1 MQKPLKL
8 WAHQEKF
15 LNNPNDFAI
24 LCWETGCA
32 KTFTSKLW
40 LKQNGRDKNPVV
52 ICPKQIRANWKE
64 DCPFAAVLSFEDFK
78 KLGGPKD
85 PTAII
90 VDEADGMASPL
101 FVASLR
107 SQRTEKF
114 YKYTQLYRD
123 VPTLL
128 LTATP
133 VRSSPWNMHTLLVL
147 CHMVAPDSWKRYRE
161 AYFELTYKPFLPR
174 PAWFPKK
181 NWRKEMQALINKY
194 THVALMQDLVDV
206 LPPET
211 YEVIK
216 LKEPEYEKNEEWE
229 PMAQFVGDHRME
241 QLSKVAEIEKISR
254 GYRKVVIVAH
264 FTDDIDRLEK
274 QMAKS
279 RATFVLDGRTKHPEQ
294 VIADAEDDDECF
306 LIIQASVG
314 AGFELHTFSVMIFA
328 SMGYSVRNEV
338 QMRGRIRRISSLKP
352 VKYVYLLGGRCD
364 KAIYDNVK
372 AGKEFIP
379 AEYLKTC
386 TNYQRN
392 TNAQKQK

>member
-1 MQKPLKL
+1 MSLYA
-8 WAHQEKF
+8 WQEKA
-15 LNNPNDFAI
+15 LTQPNDRAI
-24 LCWETGCA
+24 WCSECGTG
-32 KTFTSKLW
+32 KTHASKLW
-40 LKQNGRDKNPVV
+40 LQQGSRSKNAVV
-52 ICPKQIRANWKE
+52 ICPKQIRSNWKE
-64 DCPFAAVLSFEDFK
+64 DCPFATVLSFEDFK
-78 KLGGPKD
+78 KLGGPKE
-85 PTAII
+85 PSAII
-90 VDEADGMASPL
+90 VDEADAMASPL

-114 YKYTQLYRD
+114 YKYTQMHKD
-123 VPTLL
+123 TPILL

-133 VRSSPWNMHTLLVL
+133 VRSSPWNIHTLLVL
-147 CHMVAPDSWKRYRE
+147 AHLVEPDSWKRYRD

-181 NWRKEMQALINKY
+181 NWRKEMQKLINKY

-216 LKEPEYEKNEEWE
+216 LKEPEYEENEEWE

-294 VIADAEDDDECF
+294 VIADAEADDECF

-338 QMRGRIRRISSLKP
+338 QMRSRIRRVSSLKP
-352 VKYVYLLGGRCD
+352 VIYYYLLGGRCD

>member
-1 MQKPLKL
+1 MALYA
-8 WAHQEKF
+8 WQEKA
-15 LNNPNDFAI
+15 LQEPNDRAI
-24 LCWETGCA
+24 WCAETGCG
-32 KTFTSKLW
+32 KTHAAKLW
-40 LKQNGRDKNPVV
+40 LQQGSRYLNAVV

-64 DCPFAAVLSFEDFK
+64 DCPLATVLSFEDFK

-114 YKYTQLYRD
+114 YKYTQMYGD

-133 VRSSPWNMHTLLVL
+133 VRSSPWNIHTLLVL
-147 CHMVAPDSWKRYRE
+147 SHMVTPDSWKRYRD

-194 THVALMQDLVDV
+194 THVALMQDMVDV

-216 LKEPEYEKNEEWE
+216 LKEPLYEENEEWE

-241 QLSKVAEIEKISR
+241 QLSKIVEIERISK
-254 GYRKVVIVAH
+254 GYRKVVVVAH
-264 FTDDIDRLEK
+264 YTEQIDAL
-274 QMAKS
+274 QQSLSKS
-279 RATFVLDGRTKHPEQ
+279 RQTFVLDGRTKNPER
-294 VIADAEDDDECF
+294 VIADAEADGECF
-306 LIIQASVG
+306 FIVQASVG
-314 AGFELHTFSVMIFA
+314 AGFELHSFAVMIFA

-379 AEYLKTC
+379 SEYLKTC

-392 TNAQKQK
+392 INAQKQK